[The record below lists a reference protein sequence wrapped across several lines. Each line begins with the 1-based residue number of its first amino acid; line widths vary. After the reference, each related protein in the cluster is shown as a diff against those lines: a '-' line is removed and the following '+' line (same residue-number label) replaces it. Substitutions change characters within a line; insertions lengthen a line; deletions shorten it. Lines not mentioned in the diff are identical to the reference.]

1 MLQDR
6 HGDGQPHWLRLVTIM
21 LLVLSFTIA
30 GSQELFAQQQNLTV
44 KVNGFSARDW
54 AHAQVVLTVLDGA
67 GHPVS
72 GLTKASFAPRL
83 NGTAVAPVG
92 LSQGIDSSLPLSVV
106 LALDVSG
113 GMQGAALDQAKLATH
128 RFLDGLGPR
137 DTVAVFGFNDAVN
150 LVQPFTQD
158 HTAAGAAIDRLTAG
172 GRPALYQATVQ
183 SVLQASASAD
193 TGRRAVVVLS
203 DGADASGGQSQQA
216 LFAAQALG
224 VPVFTIGLGGGIDR
238 DYLQRLAQVSSGLFT
253 DTSAPE
259 GLVQLYQNVSELL
272 RDQYVLALDAS
283 SLGLSTT
290 EPADLS
296 VTATANGSSGSD
308 QRAVCPQRLCVRLT
322 DVASGDKLIKART
335 VTADVVAVDAV
346 TSVSLYVDGNKTA
359 TLTQPP
365 YQFTLDPAQFS
376 GGEHTLAAEVAS
388 ATASTRSAEVQV
400 RFDVGGGSG
409 SSSSSFVVIGLIL
422 VLAAVALLLVVYFFR
437 RRSAGADAP
446 RPVSPQDKPKAGP
459 LAKPRLRVLEEGEG
473 PPARM
478 TESSAL
484 LGHVRVVSG
493 SLAGQ
498 TFAVGSTPVSI
509 GSGYRSLIRLPRE
522 LEQGGEMAPE
532 FARIWVRGNQLMLH
546 ELRRLSATGPVG
558 GRWEILED
566 GDVFSIGPFS
576 FRFGL
581 GTEKPAESAPNVV
594 RGASE
599 TIPNGPASEEPVVD
613 ILKRHPVKEEGQEAY
628 ESQQEGPPRTA
639 TAP

>member
-1 MLQDR
+1 MLQGR
-6 HGDGQPHWLRLVTIM
+6 EGDGQSHWLRLVVIT
-21 LLVLSFTIA
+21 LLVLSFTMA
-30 GSQELFAQQQNLTV
+30 GSQGLFAQQQNLTV
-44 KVNGFSARDW
+44 KVNGFTARDW
-54 AHAQVVLTVLDGA
+54 AHAQVVVTVLDAA

-83 NGTAVAPVG
+83 NGTAVDPVG

-106 LALDVSG
+106 VALDVSD
-113 GMQGAALDQAKLATH
+113 GMQGAALDQAKLAAH
-128 RFLDGLGPR
+128 HFLDGLGPR
-137 DTVAVFGFNDAVN
+137 DTIAVFGFNDAVS

-158 HTAAGAAIDRLTAG
+158 HTAAGAAIDRLAAG
-172 GRPALYQATVQ
+172 GRRALYQATVQ
-183 SVLQASASAD
+183 SILQASASAD

-224 VPVFTIGLGGGIDR
+224 VPVFTIGLGGSIDR
-238 DYLQRLAQVSSGLFT
+238 DYLQRVAQVSSGLFT
-253 DTSAPE
+253 ETSAPE

-322 DVASGDKLIKART
+322 DVASGDQLSKART
-335 VTADVVAVDAV
+335 VTANVVAVDAV

-365 YQFTLDPAQFS
+365 YQFTLDPTQFS
-376 GGEHTLAAEVAS
+376 GGDHTLAAEVAS
-388 ATASTRSAEVQV
+388 AAASARSADVQV
-400 RFDVGGGSG
+400 RFDLGGASG
-409 SSSSSFVVIGLIL
+409 SSSSSFIVIGAVV
-422 VLAAVALLLVVYFFR
+422 VLAVVALLLVVYFFR
-437 RRSAGADAP
+437 RRSGGAEAP
-446 RPVSPQDKPKAGP
+446 RPVSPQDKPKVGR
-459 LAKPRLRVLEEGEG
+459 LAKPRLRVLEGEG
-473 PPARM
+473 PPAPP
-478 TESSAL
+478 TESSAP
-484 LGHVRVVSG
+484 LGHVRAVSG
-493 SLAGQ
+493 PLAGQ
-498 TFAVGSTPVSI
+498 TFAVGSAPVSI

-532 FARIWVRGNQLMLH
+532 FARIWVRGSQLMLH
-546 ELRRLSATGPVG
+546 ELRRLSSTGPVG
-558 GRWEILED
+558 GRWEMLED

-581 GTEKPAESAPNVV
+581 GTEKPAEPAPNVV
-594 RGASE
+594 RSTSE
-599 TIPNGPASEEPVVD
+599 AIPAGPPAAEPIVD
-613 ILKRHPVKEEGQEAY
+613 ILKRHPAKEEGQETY
-628 ESQQEGPPRTA
+628 DSHQEGPPRTA
-639 TAP
+639 AAP